1 MKGRRITKK
10 QVSEMKRLI
19 SRGMSRT
26 QVSKHTEISYAAVCH
41 HLRKYKIKAKAKP
54 LYSLYCSKESFEYVK
69 GLADIKNINMNTML
83 DRIITKDRRKWWN
96 FK

>member
-19 SRGMSRT
+19 SSGMSRT

-41 HLRKYKIKAKAKP
+41 H
-54 LYSLYCSKESFEYVK
+54 
-69 GLADIKNINMNTML
+69 
-83 DRIITKDRRKWWN
+83 
-96 FK
+96 